1 MGIRLSKRRRSNTRR
16 PSTLRIDGAL
26 RTSSNGASSST
37 PRRPLN
43 LIASGPSSSVPRRP
57 SSSASST
64 TSYRSCCSLES
75 FYSLPTTP
83 LPDLDEIYNAYVQ
96 KEISNK
102 LHFVEEEPE
111 HAFTTADL
119 KDHGFIGEGMY
130 GKVNKMQFKP
140 TGKMMA
146 VKRVRIISN
155 RNDDH
160 DTNTSM
166 KQVKNEINAI
176 RSASKC
182 DEIVQFYGVTF
193 NEGDCWVCMELMD
206 ASLEQIYIA
215 VHGPALQWNFFDELV
230 LGSIAVSAIRGLDHL
245 KTQQNIIHR
254 DVKPSN
260 ILMNAN
266 GRVKLCDFGISG
278 YLVDSVAH
286 TRDVGCRPYMAPER
300 LQAQASYDIRSDVW
314 SLGITMVEI
323 CTGKFP
329 YGEMFDMPLFKLIET
344 VVDHDAPLLLD
355 TNYNFKTTM
364 FINSLLI
371 KEVNERPDLK
381 QLMECEYFVYHDEL
395 QSLQEHVANFV
406 QKVLPEVEPIPQ

>member
-1 MGIRLSKRRRSNTRR
+1 GIKLSKRRKT
-16 PSTLRIDGAL
+16 
-26 RTSSNGASSST
+26 SSST
-37 PRRPLN
+37 
-43 LIASGPSSSVPRRP
+43 
-57 SSSASST
+57 SST
-64 TSYRSCCSLES
+64 LSYRSCTSLDS
-75 FYSLPTTP
+75 FYSMPLTP
-83 LPDLDEIYNAYVQ
+83 LPDIEELYNAYVQ

-102 LHFVEEEPE
+102 LHFDAERIE
-111 HAFTTADL
+111 HAFTTSDL
-119 KDHGFIGEGMY
+119 KDYGFIGEGMY

-140 TGKMMA
+140 TGTMMA

-160 DTNTSM
+160 ESNTSL

-176 RSASKC
+176 RAASKC
-182 DEIVQFYGVTF
+182 DEIVQFFGVTF

-206 ASLEQIYIA
+206 ASLEQIYHA
-215 VHGPALQWNFFDELV
+215 VHGSVLQWNFFDELV

-300 LQAQASYDIRSDVW
+300 LQARASYDIRSDVW

-344 VVDHDAPLLLD
+344 VVDHDAPLLID
-355 TNYNFKTTM
+355 TQYSIKTSM

-371 KEVNERPDLK
+371 KECKERPDLR
-381 QLMECEYFVYHDEL
+381 QLMEGEYFVYHAQL
-395 QSLQEHVANFV
+395 PHLQEHVANFV
-406 QKVLPEVEPIPQ
+406 QRVLPEVEPVPQ

>member
-1 MGIRLSKRRRSNTRR
+1 PAMGLKLSKKAKEISKRKS
-16 PSTLRIDGAL
+16 
-26 RTSSNGASSST
+26 TSSS
-37 PRRPLN
+37 
-43 LIASGPSSSVPRRP
+43 
-57 SSSASST
+57 SST
-64 TSYRSCCSLES
+64 TSTYRSCTSLDS
-75 FYSLPTTP
+75 FYSIPPMP
-83 LPDLDEIYNAYVQ
+83 LPDLEELYNAYVQ

-102 LHFVEEEPE
+102 LHFGQDEDER
-111 HAFTTADL
+111 AFTTADL

-130 GKVNKMQFKP
+130 GKVNKMEFKP
-140 TGKMMA
+140 TGQMMA

-160 DTNTSM
+160 EANTSL

-176 RSASKC
+176 RAASTC
-182 DEIVQFYGVTF
+182 DEIVQFFGVTF

-206 ASLEQIYIA
+206 ASLEQIYNA
-215 VHGPALQWNFFDELV
+215 VHGPILQWNFFDELV

-300 LQAQASYDIRSDVW
+300 LQARSSYDIRSDVW

-329 YGEMFDMPLFKLIET
+329 YGEMFEMPLFKLIET

-355 TNYNFKTTM
+355 SQYSIKTSM
-364 FINSLLI
+364 FINSLLV
-371 KEVNERPDLK
+371 KEFSERPDLK
-381 QLMECEYFVYHDEL
+381 QLMESDYYVYHTEL
-395 QSLQEHVANFV
+395 PHLQEHVANFV
-406 QKVLPEVEPIPQ
+406 QRVLPEVEPPPQ